1 MPSPPA
7 DVHRRVLD
15 NLNTVVLLFDRDLR
29 LEYINPAGE
38 MLFAVSARR
47 LLGRHAQELFPPGH
61 GMSAALREAFDS
73 GHPFTRR
80 EMLVALLPAREIT
93 VDLTV
98 VPMSNGR
105 RRELLVELVQID
117 RQLRISREEHLMA
130 QQSVTRELLRGLAH
144 EVKNP
149 LGGLRGAA
157 QLLERELGDA
167 ALKEYTQVIIGE
179 ADRLQKL
186 VDRILGPNKLP
197 DKRRTNLHELLE
209 YVRQLVLAESDGAL
223 RIERDYDPSIP
234 DVWADRD
241 MLVQVVLN
249 IVRNAKQALGETGGT
264 IRLRTRILRQ
274 FTIGHSR
281 HKLVA
286 RIDIVDSGPGVPGNL
301 AERIFY
307 PMVSGRPDGTG
318 LGLSIAQSL
327 IQQHDGLIECES
339 RPGHTVF
346 SILLP
351 IPEAPATDG
360 SQDA

>member
-1 MPSPPA
+1 MPPQPH

-15 NLNTVVLLFDRDLR
+15 NLNTVVLLLNRDLR
-29 LEYINPAGE
+29 LEYLNPAGE

-47 LLGRHAQELFPPGH
+47 LCGRHAQELFPAGR
-61 GMSAALREAFDS
+61 GMVRALREALRS

-80 EMLVALLPAREIT
+80 EMPVRLLPDREIT

-117 RQLRISREEHLMA
+117 RQLRITREEHLLA
-130 QQSVTRELLRGLAH
+130 QQRVTRELLRGLAH

-197 DKRRTNLHELLE
+197 AKQRTNLHELLE
-209 YVRQLVLAESDGAL
+209 YVRQLVLAEGNGEV

-234 DVWADRD
+234 EVWADRD
-241 MLVQVVLN
+241 MLVQAVLN
-249 IVRNAKQALGETGGT
+249 IVRNARQALRTGGDT
-264 IRLRTRILRQ
+264 ICLRTRVMRQ

-286 RIDIVDSGPGVPGNL
+286 RIDIIDNGPGVPATL
-301 AERIFY
+301 VERIFY
-307 PMVSGRPDGTG
+307 PMVSGRPEGTG

-339 RPGHTVF
+339 RPGRTAF

-351 IPEAPATDG
+351 IPEEPTTNG
-360 SQDA
+360 SHDE